1 MMNDP
6 EPSDRVEPHF
16 NFPADPSLE
25 LALLGAILLD
35 PPVMEQ
41 LDFVLPSDFY
51 HEIHR
56 DIFTRMR
63 RLWDNGLPI
72 DPVLVSDRNDE
83 LYSVCTQAFT
93 TCPSSL
99 FARDYARKLRDLA
112 QKRGMIPTLNRA
124 AELSMNGAGFE
135 AVREFLL
142 TELERDDRRSAY
154 SGWQLR
160 RAADLAVPPAP
171 REWLL
176 DGLIY
181 RGQISMWYGPP
192 GIRKSLLLMSMC
204 ASMAMSKNWLMRR
217 FNQAD
222 HKSLVTFDATRP
234 ARILWLDYD
243 NGEFETQ
250 IRIRAALT
258 ALEGLDKATFSYM
271 SETIPWLALDNP
283 SHARRIISL
292 AKSMDADV
300 IVFDALGMILGNVDE
315 NSPEAATVIARLKE
329 IRAATGAA
337 ILCVH
342 HPSKA
347 GAQTATAN
355 TYNAAGSAKFS
366 NFFEWTIELRS
377 NEDLATIVAE
387 VVKHRGW
394 AKTTKFAAELE
405 YTHFGLNQPA
415 LAHELETFRFY
426 PAPLTGK
433 REQRTTM
440 IQSAILDTLS
450 GDELNQSRLVH
461 VVLSKLDE
469 PTGDKT
475 IRHTIRNMVEQGTIV
490 ARSTGDRRPVFYSL
504 PMPVG

>member
-1 MMNDP
+1 
-6 EPSDRVEPHF
+6 
-16 NFPADPSLE
+16 
-25 LALLGAILLD
+25 
-35 PPVMEQ
+35 
-41 LDFVLPSDFY
+41 
-51 HEIHR
+51 
-56 DIFTRMR
+56 
-63 RLWDNGLPI
+63 
-72 DPVLVSDRNDE
+72 
-83 LYSVCTQAFT
+83 
-93 TCPSSL
+93 
-99 FARDYARKLRDLA
+99 
-112 QKRGMIPTLNRA
+112 
-124 AELSMNGAGFE
+124 
-135 AVREFLL
+135 
-142 TELERDDRRSAY
+142 
-154 SGWQLR
+154 
-160 RAADLAVPPAP
+160 
-171 REWLL
+171 
-176 DGLIY
+176 
-181 RGQISMWYGPP
+181 
-192 GIRKSLLLMSMC
+192 
-204 ASMAMSKNWLMRR
+204 
-217 FNQAD
+217 
-222 HKSLVTFDATRP
+222 
-234 ARILWLDYD
+234 
-243 NGEFETQ
+243 
-250 IRIRAALT
+250 
-258 ALEGLDKATFSYM
+258 M

-450 GDELNQSRLVH
+450 GDELNQSRLVD